1 MVTAA
6 SQRAF
11 SGRCMRSFEAL
22 LAPKTL
28 WIAAKC
34 AAPWSWQK
42 YGAKTH
48 PFTHFLRRNLHA
60 PHGEPNPVIT
70 LSSVARNWCWLL
82 YSYSLQLV
90 KWSELS
96 SSPFIMEAT
105 LAVGLALSVEWF
117 ICSGLPNGLQV
128 PLSPSPVPNSIV
140 VWDPFQNDS
149 NGMGGNTDPTISCL
163 LEKKNLFLY

>member
-1 MVTAA
+1 MLATVFLFLAA
-6 SQRAF
+6 
-11 SGRCMRSFEAL
+11 CE
-22 LAPKTL
+22 
-28 WIAAKC
+28 
-34 AAPWSWQK
+34 
-42 YGAKTH
+42 
-48 PFTHFLRRNLHA
+48 
-60 PHGEPNPVIT
+60 
-70 LSSVARNWCWLL
+70 
-82 YSYSLQLV
+82 V

-96 SSPFIMEAT
+96 SSPFIMETT

-163 LEKKNLFLY
+163 LEKKLVSVLIFTWVCSCLFFFVYLCVEHIIYLLVWCPKDFSPEINGIKTVEQKEELGQR